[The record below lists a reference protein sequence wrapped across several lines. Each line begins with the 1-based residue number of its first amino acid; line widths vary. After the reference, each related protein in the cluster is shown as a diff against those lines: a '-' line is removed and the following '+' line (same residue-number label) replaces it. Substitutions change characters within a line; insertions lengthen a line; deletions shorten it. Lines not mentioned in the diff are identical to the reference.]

1 MNALHTV
8 RDEFDPILQQCKALV
23 CPAKDKEIRRVQPA
37 ELTDLERMALM
48 RILNRMESDGW
59 QEVRDGPMVKVTRVS
74 PSTCSLFP
82 LLPRENATGNWVK
95 VVQRV
100 LVRLQLIDVDAGFL
114 LQAGVSVDLPVHDLT
129 AVPEPACSL
138 YLSMEQIAGADIC

>member
-1 MNALHTV
+1 
-8 RDEFDPILQQCKALV
+8 
-23 CPAKDKEIRRVQPA
+23 
-37 ELTDLERMALM
+37 MALM

-100 LVRLQLIDVDAGFL
+100 PVRLQLTHVDAEFL
-114 LQAGVSVDLPVHDLT
+114 LQSGLSADVTVDTHSLDTALSGAIRPNSAGM
-129 AVPEPACSL
+129 VPR
-138 YLSMEQIAGADIC
+138 